1 MLDINFN
8 PFPILETD
16 RLILKRFEKT
26 DSAAMLQLRSNTA
39 LMKYICR
46 PLQTSLNEAED
57 LINKIDELIINNA
70 GINWAIYLK
79 SEQKIIGS
87 VSFHKIDK
95 ENYRGEIGYFILP
108 TFWQQGII
116 SEAITTVLNYG
127 FNTLQFHSVEAQ
139 IDPNNLASE
148 SVLKKFNFIKEAH
161 YKENFYF
168 NSEFL
173 DTAVYSLLKS
183 NYKL

>member
-16 RLILKRFEKT
+16 RLILKHFEKT
-26 DSAAMLQLRSNTA
+26 DSAEMLQLRSNPA

-46 PLQTSLNEAED
+46 PLQTSLNEAEE
-57 LINKIDELIINNA
+57 LINKIDELIKNNA

-139 IDPNNLASE
+139 IDPNNIASE
-148 SVLKKFNFIKEAH
+148 RVLKKFNFIKEAH
-161 YKENFYF
+161 FKENFYF

-183 NYKL
+183 NFKL

>member
-1 MLDINFN
+1 MLDINLN
-8 PFPILETD
+8 PFPILETE

-26 DSAAMLQLRSNTA
+26 DSEAMFQLRSNPA

-46 PLQTSLNEAED
+46 PLQTTLNEAEE
-57 LINKIDELIINNA
+57 LINKIDELIINNS

-95 ENYRGEIGYFILP
+95 ENYRGEIGYFLLP
-108 TFWQQGII
+108 SHWQKGII
-116 SEAITTVLNYG
+116 SEAISSVLNYG
-127 FNTLQFHSVEAQ
+127 FHTLKFHSVEAQ
-139 IDPNNLASE
+139 IDPDNIASE
-148 SVLKKFNFIKEAH
+148 QVLQKFKFIKEACF
-161 YKENFYF
+161 KENFYF
-168 NSEFL
+168 NEQFL

-183 NYKL
+183 NHKL